1 MKMWSGRFREPLD
14 QEFDQWQRSFSFDRR
29 LLGEELMASAA
40 WARGLSRAG
49 VLSDSELKQIV
60 AGLKQIGQQCADD
73 PSLMGR
79 ADAEDFIPE
88 DIHHFVEMQL
98 AAAIGDVAYK
108 LHTGRSRNEQ
118 IATDLRLYTR
128 AKIDDI
134 RAALGDLGDAL
145 VARAEELGSTAMPAY
160 THLQKA
166 EPVLAAHW
174 LLAYVNMFLRD
185 ATRLADC
192 RKRVNVLPLGSGA
205 VAGSGIKLDREAMR
219 RDLGF
224 DSISANSMDATS
236 DRDFELEFLQVVE
249 QVGLHLSRLAEEI
262 TIFSTTEF
270 GFVTLPD
277 SLSTGSSAMPQ
288 KKNPDATELLRAKS
302 AKLAG
307 LAVQVAMTVKALPLA
322 YNKDMQELQL
332 PLFEAGETILG
343 SLSVA
348 TKLVAKLGFNRERMQ
363 QAASTGFMNA
373 MEAANYLVR
382 KGVPFRRAHEAIG
395 NAVRAAMDKTC
406 ELDGLTLHELQQIRP
421 EFEQDFYAALTLQ
434 SVLDH
439 HDVAGGTASSRVKQ
453 ALAEAKEK
461 LHELREVS
469 YAHA

>member
-1 MKMWSGRFREPLD
+1 MKMWAGRFREPLD
-14 QEFDQWQRSFSFDRR
+14 PEFDHWQRSFAFDRR
-29 LLGEELMASAA
+29 LLGEELDASAA
-40 WARGLSRAG
+40 WAHGLFKAAI
-49 VLSDSELKQIV
+49 LDESELKQIV
-60 AGLKQIGQQCADD
+60 AGLKQIGQQCAENPAIMDQ
-73 PSLMGR
+73 
-79 ADAEDFIPE
+79 ADAE
-88 DIHHFVEMQL
+88 DIHHFVEMRL
-98 AAAIGDVAYK
+98 FALIGDVAYK

-128 AKIDDI
+128 RQIDEL
-134 RAALGDLGDAL
+134 RAALGDLAETL
-145 VARAEELGSTAMPAY
+145 IQRAESLGCTAMPAY

-185 ATRLADC
+185 ADRLADA

-205 VAGSGIKLDREAMR
+205 VAGSGINLDRDAMA

-224 DSISANSMDATS
+224 DSITANSVDATS
-236 DRDFELEFLQVVE
+236 DRDFELEFLQVAE
-249 QVGLHLSRLAEEI
+249 QIGLHLSRLSEEI
-262 TIFSTTEF
+262 TNFSTNEF

-307 LAVQVAMTVKALPLA
+307 LTLQVAMTIKGLPLA

-332 PLFEAGETILG
+332 PLFEASETALAALRI
-343 SLSVA
+343 S
-348 TKLVAKLGFNRERMQ
+348 TKLIGKLTFNTERMQ
-363 QAASTGFMNA
+363 QAATTGYMNA

-395 NAVRAAMDKTC
+395 NAVHAAIAKGC
-406 ELDGLTLHELQQIRP
+406 ELDGLAVEELKQIRP
-421 EFEQDFYAALTLQ
+421 EFDSDFYESLKLD
-434 SVLDH
+434 SVLNH
-439 HDVAGGTASSRVKQ
+439 HNVPGGTAPNQVKQ
-453 ALAEAKEK
+453 ALENAKQK
-461 LHELREVS
+461 LNALREVT